1 MAEIVDEQADLLSK
15 VQSYIATKACKK
27 WRYSR
32 VGREIQFLI
41 DDIVTL
47 RNFEFVLCGKADFT
61 CEELECL
68 KCVILRLK
76 N

>member
-1 MAEIVDEQADLLSK
+1 MAEIVDEQADLLNK
-15 VQSYIATKACKK
+15 VQSYIAAKACKR
-27 WRYSR
+27 WAYSR

-47 RNFEFVLCGKADFT
+47 RNFEFALCNKGDFT
-61 CEELECL
+61 CDELDCI
-68 KCVILRLK
+68 KCVVLRLK